1 MSFAWKLPQVLK
13 QHNITVY
20 KLSSVSGI
28 PKNTLYNLVNKE
40 PARID
45 LGTLS
50 AVLGALDSLTGTK
63 VKITDV
69 LERDESEY
77 EFGDDEPVPADIM
90 ERIREFEAGNVK
102 FTPWREVKAE
112 EDKRRGL

>member
-1 MSFAWKLPQVLK
+1 MSVKWKLREVLK

-20 KLSSVSGI
+20 KLSSVSGV

-40 PARID
+40 PSRLD

-50 AVLGALDSLTGTK
+50 AVLGALDSLTGTH
-63 VKITDV
+63 VKINDV
-69 LERDESEY
+69 LKRDSEY
-77 EFGDDEPVPADIM
+77 EFGDDEPIPDDIM
-90 ERIREFEAGNVK
+90 ERIKEFEAGNVK
-102 FTPWREVKAE
+102 LIPWSEVKAE

>member
-1 MSFAWKLPQVLK
+1 MSIEWKLREVLK

-20 KLSSVSGI
+20 KLSSVSGV

-40 PARID
+40 PSRID

-50 AVLGALDSLTGTK
+50 AVLGALDSLTGTH
-63 VKITDV
+63 VKINDV
-69 LERDESEY
+69 LERDSEY
-77 EFGDDEPVPADIM
+77 EFGDDEPIPDDIM
-90 ERIREFEAGNVK
+90 ERIKEFEAGNVK
-102 FTPWREVKAE
+102 LIPWSEVKAE

>member
-1 MSFAWKLPQVLK
+1 MSIEWKLREVLK

-20 KLSSVSGI
+20 KLSSVSGV

-40 PARID
+40 PSRID

-50 AVLGALDSLTGTK
+50 AVLGALDSLTGAH
-63 VKITDV
+63 VKINDV
-69 LERDESEY
+69 LERDSEY
-77 EFGDDEPVPADIM
+77 EFGDDEPIPDDIM
-90 ERIREFEAGNVK
+90 ERIKEFEAGNVK
-102 FTPWREVKAE
+102 LIPWSEVKAE

>member
-1 MSFAWKLPQVLK
+1 MSIEWKLREVLK

-20 KLSSVSGI
+20 KLSSVSGV

-40 PARID
+40 PSRID

-50 AVLGALDSLTGTK
+50 AVLGALDSLTGTH
-63 VKITDV
+63 VKINDV
-69 LERDESEY
+69 LERESEY
-77 EFGDDEPVPADIM
+77 EFGDDEPIPDDIM
-90 ERIREFEAGNVK
+90 ERIKEFEAGNVK
-102 FTPWREVKAE
+102 LIPWSEVKAE